1 MSSLTLMA
9 AAAPTRLDP
18 IRLFLDAD
26 IVVQL
31 VMAGLLLAS
40 VWVWMIIVSFSLRM
54 AKLRSRTI
62 EYENEFWQA
71 DSFDR
76 FTSERGAK
84 DVPAARVAQAAVGE
98 YRRSTKGAVRDPEAL
113 RGRIATAM
121 DSQIALEADDI
132 AERLNF
138 LATVGS
144 VAPFVG
150 LFGTVWGIM
159 NSFFQIGAQESSS
172 LAVVAPGISEA
183 LFRHRDRPVRG
194 YSRSNRLQPLQP
206 SGRSVRSALAA
217 FRRQAERHLQPATGN
232 ALMAMGLAS
241 TRGGGRRG
249 RGSRRQPM
257 SEINV
262 TPFVDVMLVLLIIF
276 MVTAPLLTAGV
287 PIDLPD
293 SRAAQ
298 LPSDRQQVTI
308 SIDEAGYVYIDD
320 AAVELGGLPQ
330 ALESIPR
337 SGEGPD
343 ITLRADRAL
352 DYGRVMAVMGELNRA
367 GLNRIS
373 LITNSAAPASVNTGS
388 SGEE

>member
-1 MSSLTLMA
+1 MSSLLLLS

-54 AKLRSRTI
+54 SKLRSRTI
-62 EYENEFWQA
+62 AYENEFWQA

-76 FTSERGAK
+76 FTSERGNK
-84 DVPAARVAQAAVGE
+84 DIPAARVAQAAVSE
-98 YRRSTKGAVRDPEAL
+98 YRRSTSAGGAVRDPEAL
-113 RGRIATAM
+113 RGRIALAM

-183 LFRHRDRPVRG
+183 LFATAIGLFAAIPAVIAYNRFGHRVDR
-194 YSRSNRLQPLQP
+194 YEARLQRFADRLN
-206 SGRSVRSALAA
+206 STFS
-217 FRRQAERHLQPATGN
+217 RQ
-232 ALMAMGLAS
+232 
-241 TRGGGRRG
+241 
-249 RGSRRQPM
+249 
-257 SEINV
+257 
-262 TPFVDVMLVLLIIF
+262 
-276 MVTAPLLTAGV
+276 
-287 PIDLPD
+287 
-293 SRAAQ
+293 
-298 LPSDRQQVTI
+298 
-308 SIDEAGYVYIDD
+308 
-320 AAVELGGLPQ
+320 
-330 ALESIPR
+330 LESR
-337 SGEGPD
+337 
-343 ITLRADRAL
+343 
-352 DYGRVMAVMGELNRA
+352 
-367 GLNRIS
+367 
-373 LITNSAAPASVNTGS
+373 
-388 SGEE
+388 

>member
-1 MSSLTLMA
+1 MSSLTFLA

-76 FTSERGAK
+76 FTSERGSK

-183 LFRHRDRPVRG
+183 LFATAIGLFAAIPAVIAYNRFSHRVDR
-194 YSRSNRLQPLQP
+194 YEARLQRFADKLNATF
-206 SGRSVRSALAA
+206 S
-217 FRRQAERHLQPATGN
+217 RQLE
-232 ALMAMGLAS
+232 
-241 TRGGGRRG
+241 TR
-249 RGSRRQPM
+249 
-257 SEINV
+257 
-262 TPFVDVMLVLLIIF
+262 
-276 MVTAPLLTAGV
+276 
-287 PIDLPD
+287 
-293 SRAAQ
+293 
-298 LPSDRQQVTI
+298 
-308 SIDEAGYVYIDD
+308 
-320 AAVELGGLPQ
+320 
-330 ALESIPR
+330 
-337 SGEGPD
+337 
-343 ITLRADRAL
+343 
-352 DYGRVMAVMGELNRA
+352 
-367 GLNRIS
+367 
-373 LITNSAAPASVNTGS
+373 
-388 SGEE
+388 